1 MVGRVAGGTVVALV
15 ALAGAAQAQAKPEAL
30 PPGVTAQMVREG
42 ETLFKGAGLCSA
54 CHGQDGKGIPN
65 LGTNLADA
73 QWVQSKGSYD
83 EIVRQIT
90 TGVAADK
97 STTGVVMPPKGGT
110 SITDAQVKAIAAYV
124 WSLSHPPKK

>member
-1 MVGRVAGGTVVALV
+1 LLLAQQAAG
-15 ALAGAAQAQAKPEAL
+15 AL
-30 PPGVTAQMVREG
+30 PPGVTAQMVKEG

-73 QWVQSKGSYD
+73 QWVHSKGSYD
-83 EIVRQIT
+83 EIVKQIT
-90 TGVAADK
+90 SGVAADK

-110 SITDAQVKAIAAYV
+110 NITDAQVKAIAAYV
-124 WSLSHPPKK
+124 WSLSHPAK

>member
-15 ALAGAAQAQAKPEAL
+15 ALAGAARAQVKPEAL

-110 SITDAQVKAIAAYV
+110 SITNAQVKAIAAYV

>member
-15 ALAGAAQAQAKPEAL
+15 ALAGAARGQVKPEAL

>member
-15 ALAGAAQAQAKPEAL
+15 ALAGAARAQVKPEAL
-30 PPGVTAQMVREG
+30 PRGVTAQMVREG

-65 LGTNLADA
+65 LGANLADA
-73 QWVQSKGSYD
+73 QWLQSKGSYD

>member
-1 MVGRVAGGTVVALV
+1 MVGRVAGGTVVALL
-15 ALAGAAQAQAKPEAL
+15 ALAGAARAQAKPEAL

>member
-1 MVGRVAGGTVVALV
+1 MVGRVAGGTVVTLV

>member
-15 ALAGAAQAQAKPEAL
+15 ALAGAARAQVKPEAL

-110 SITDAQVKAIAAYV
+110 SITDAQIKAIAAYV

>member
-15 ALAGAAQAQAKPEAL
+15 ALAGAARAQVKPEAL